1 MNRFFRIICA
11 LVGLGTASCGQKA
24 YVELSAKQFGQLIQS
39 TPNIQLVDVR
49 TEEEYR
55 KSRLEHAVLIDI
67 NKPEFKQQAERTLRK
82 DHPVAV
88 YCRRGRRSAKAA
100 ASKYRCPAS
109 SCTLPLSSVKRS
121 AISSL
126 NRNAWTIWINTGTY
140 PPDAGFRDPL
150 P

>member
-1 MNRFFRIICA
+1 MQQPLRLWMCFC
-11 LVGLGTASCGQKA
+11 
-24 YVELSAKQFGQLIQS
+24 SAFGGS
-39 TPNIQLVDVR
+39 RNIQLVDVR

-100 ASKYRCPAS
+100 AILAKAGYQV
-109 SCTLPLSSVKRS
+109 T
-121 AISSL
+121 SL
-126 NRNAWTIWINTGTY
+126 KGGIEAWQRNEMPVIT
-140 PPDAGFRDPL
+140 PKKEQ
-150 P
+150 

>member
-100 ASKYRCPAS
+100 AILAKAGYQV
-109 SCTLPLSSVKRS
+109 T
-121 AISSL
+121 SL
-126 NRNAWTIWINTGTY
+126 KGGIEAWQRNEMPVIT
-140 PPDAGFRDPL
+140 PKKEQ
-150 P
+150 

>member
-49 TEEEYR
+49 AEVEYR

-100 ASKYRCPAS
+100 AILAKAGYQV
-109 SCTLPLSSVKRS
+109 T
-121 AISSL
+121 SL
-126 NRNAWTIWINTGTY
+126 KGGIEAWQRNEMPVIT
-140 PPDAGFRDPL
+140 PKKEQ
-150 P
+150 

>member
-100 ASKYRCPAS
+100 AILAKAGYQV
-109 SCTLPLSSVKRS
+109 T
-121 AISSL
+121 SL
-126 NRNAWTIWINTGTY
+126 KGGIEAWQRNKMPVIT
-140 PPDAGFRDPL
+140 PKKEQ
-150 P
+150 

>member
-11 LVGLGTASCGQKA
+11 LVGLGTTSCGQKA

-100 ASKYRCPAS
+100 AILAKAGYQV
-109 SCTLPLSSVKRS
+109 T
-121 AISSL
+121 SL
-126 NRNAWTIWINTGTY
+126 KGGIEAWQRNEMPVIT
-140 PPDAGFRDPL
+140 PKKEQ
-150 P
+150 

>member
-11 LVGLGTASCGQKA
+11 LVGLGTASCEQKA

-67 NKPEFKQQAERTLRK
+67 NKPEFKQQAKTIPLLYIVAEDGVLQKLRPFWQK
-82 DHPVAV
+82 PVT
-88 YCRRGRRSAKAA
+88 R
-100 ASKYRCPAS
+100 
-109 SCTLPLSSVKRS
+109 
-121 AISSL
+121 
-126 NRNAWTIWINTGTY
+126 
-140 PPDAGFRDPL
+140 
-150 P
+150 

>member
-24 YVELSAKQFGQLIQS
+24 YVELSAKQFGQLTQS

-100 ASKYRCPAS
+100 AILAKAGYQV
-109 SCTLPLSSVKRS
+109 T
-121 AISSL
+121 SL
-126 NRNAWTIWINTGTY
+126 KGGIEAWQRNEMPVIT
-140 PPDAGFRDPL
+140 PKKEQ
-150 P
+150 

>member
-67 NKPEFKQQAERTLRK
+67 NQPEFKQQAERTLRK

-100 ASKYRCPAS
+100 AILAKAGYQV
-109 SCTLPLSSVKRS
+109 T
-121 AISSL
+121 SL
-126 NRNAWTIWINTGTY
+126 KGGIEAWQRNEMPVIT
-140 PPDAGFRDPL
+140 PKKEQ
-150 P
+150 

>member
-24 YVELSAKQFGQLIQS
+24 YVELSAKQFGQLILS

-67 NKPEFKQQAERTLRK
+67 NKPEFKQQAERTLSK

-100 ASKYRCPAS
+100 AILAKAGYQV
-109 SCTLPLSSVKRS
+109 T
-121 AISSL
+121 SL
-126 NRNAWTIWINTGTY
+126 KGGIEAWQRNEMPVIT
-140 PPDAGFRDPL
+140 PKKEQ
-150 P
+150 

>member
-1 MNRFFRIICA
+1 MNRVFRIICA

-100 ASKYRCPAS
+100 AILAKAGYQV
-109 SCTLPLSSVKRS
+109 T
-121 AISSL
+121 SL
-126 NRNAWTIWINTGTY
+126 KGGIEAWQRNEMPVIT
-140 PPDAGFRDPL
+140 PKKEQ
-150 P
+150 

>member
-11 LVGLGTASCGQKA
+11 LFGLGTASCGQKS

-100 ASKYRCPAS
+100 AILAKAGYQV
-109 SCTLPLSSVKRS
+109 T
-121 AISSL
+121 SL
-126 NRNAWTIWINTGTY
+126 KGGIEAWQRNEMPVIT
-140 PPDAGFRDPL
+140 PKKEQ
-150 P
+150 

>member
-100 ASKYRCPAS
+100 AILAKAGYQV
-109 SCTLPLSSVKRS
+109 T
-121 AISSL
+121 
-126 NRNAWTIWINTGTY
+126 NRKGGIEAWQRNEMPVIT
-140 PPDAGFRDPL
+140 PKKEQ
-150 P
+150 

>member
-67 NKPEFKQQAERTLRK
+67 NKPDFKQQAERTLRK

-100 ASKYRCPAS
+100 AILAKAGYQV
-109 SCTLPLSSVKRS
+109 T
-121 AISSL
+121 SL
-126 NRNAWTIWINTGTY
+126 KGGIEAWQRNEMPVIT
-140 PPDAGFRDPL
+140 PKKEQ
-150 P
+150 

>member
-11 LVGLGTASCGQKA
+11 LVGLGTASCEQKA

-100 ASKYRCPAS
+100 AILAKAGYQV
-109 SCTLPLSSVKRS
+109 T
-121 AISSL
+121 SL
-126 NRNAWTIWINTGTY
+126 KGGIEAWQRNEMPVIT
-140 PPDAGFRDPL
+140 PKKEQ
-150 P
+150 

>member
-49 TEEEYR
+49 TEEEHR

-100 ASKYRCPAS
+100 AILAKAGYQV
-109 SCTLPLSSVKRS
+109 T
-121 AISSL
+121 SL
-126 NRNAWTIWINTGTY
+126 KGGIEAWQRNEMPVIT
-140 PPDAGFRDPL
+140 PKKEQ
-150 P
+150 